1 MHRDPYLRRR
11 KEERGEA
18 RTLQGFVNACIGSD
32 ESLLGK
38 GEHRATGIGLR
49 KFNEAFPTIQGE
61 QSLVRVAFPVEEA
74 GVGRHTI
81 VQAGILQRLPHRRTS
96 PMEGHSKGSEL
107 LRQRL
112 GCIRCQKCGSGILV
126 DKHIRVAGDRFVGD
140 ALRAE
145 GENLLRIL
153 AQAGQEV
160 CVTPRVNNSQPA
172 LHTFLNDHP

>member
-1 MHRDPYLRRR
+1 MHRDPYLRRG

-18 RTLQGFVNACIGSD
+18 RTLQGFVDAGVRGD
-32 ESLLGK
+32 EGMVGK
-38 GEHRATGIGLR
+38 GKHRATCIRLR
-49 KFNEAFPTIQGE
+49 ELNKTFVTVQGE
-61 QSLVRVAFPVEEA
+61 QRLVRVAFPMEEA

-96 PMEGHSKGSEL
+96 PMEGHRKGSEL

-112 GCIRCQKCGSGILV
+112 GCIRCQKCGGGILV
-126 DKHIRVAGDRFVGD
+126 DKHIRVARDRFVGD

-153 AQAGQEV
+153 AQAGQEAR
-160 CVTPRVNNSQPA
+160 VTPRVNNSQPA

>member
-1 MHRDPYLRRR
+1 MHGDPYLRRG
-11 KEERGEA
+11 KEERGEP
-18 RTLQGFVNACIGSD
+18 RTLQGFVDARVRGD
-32 ESLLGK
+32 EGMIGK
-38 GEHRATGIGLR
+38 GEHRATCIRLR
-49 KFNEAFPTIQGE
+49 EFDETFVTVQGE
-61 QSLVRVAFPVEEA
+61 QRLVRVASPMEEA

-81 VQAGILQRLPHRRTS
+81 VQAGIHQRLPHRRTS

-112 GCIRCQKCGSGILV
+112 GHIRCQKSGGGILV
-126 DKHIRVAGDRFVGD
+126 DKNIRMAGDRFVGD

-145 GENLLRIL
+145 GENRLRIL

-160 CVTPRVNNSQPA
+160 CVTPCVNNRQPA

>member
-1 MHRDPYLRRR
+1 MD
-11 KEERGEA
+11 A
-18 RTLQGFVNACIGSD
+18 RIGSD
-32 ESLLGK
+32 ERLLGK
-38 GEHRATGIGLR
+38 GEHRATCVRLR
-49 KFNEAFPTIQGE
+49 KFNEALSMVQGE
-61 QSLVRVAFPVEEA
+61 QDLVRVAFSVEET

-81 VQAGILQRLPHRRTS
+81 VQAGIPQRLTNRRAS
-96 PMEGHSKGSEL
+96 PTEGNGKGSEL

-112 GCIRCQKCGSGILV
+112 GRIRCQKCRGGILV
-126 DKHIRVAGDRFVGD
+126 EKDIGVAGDRFVGD

-153 AQAGQEV
+153 AQAGQEA